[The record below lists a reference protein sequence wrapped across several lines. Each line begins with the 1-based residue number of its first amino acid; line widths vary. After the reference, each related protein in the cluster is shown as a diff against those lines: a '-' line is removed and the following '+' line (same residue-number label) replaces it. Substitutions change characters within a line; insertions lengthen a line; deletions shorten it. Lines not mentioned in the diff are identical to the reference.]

1 MIVKSDKNH
10 ETPRPAF
17 GGLGV
22 KEKPM
27 FNFIESALF
36 PSLGSLGLLILG
48 WVVQKYLVPLLST
61 DRKKKLAE
69 HILLIADDVTD
80 YFVLKYPASNWT
92 EWIDQAVEQIIQ
104 ITGVD
109 REVAVRAAKAA
120 IARKQMGTATK

>member
-1 MIVKSDKNH
+1 
-10 ETPRPAF
+10 
-17 GGLGV
+17 
-22 KEKPM
+22 M

-36 PSLGSLGLLILG
+36 PSLGSLGLLLLG
-48 WVVQKYLVPLLST
+48 WVVQKYLVPYLST
-61 DRKKKLAE
+61 DKKKKLAE

-80 YFVLKYPASNWT
+80 YFVLKYPTSNWT

-120 IARKQMGTATK
+120 IARKQMGTTAK

>member
-1 MIVKSDKNH
+1 
-10 ETPRPAF
+10 
-17 GGLGV
+17 
-22 KEKPM
+22 M
-27 FNFIESALF
+27 FDFIESALF
-36 PSLGSLGLLILG
+36 PGLGSLGLLILG
-48 WVVQKYLVPLLST
+48 WVVQKYVVPLLST

-80 YFVLKYPASNWT
+80 YFVLKYPTSNWT

-120 IARKQMGTATK
+120 IARKQMGATVK